1 MTGMSDPFNRA
12 TYPWGAENEAVFVPY
27 TALLTARRG
36 NGALKRGLC
45 RMGALSPEVYAIFR
59 WLPETGEC
67 AAMLVNR
74 AEREQTV
81 SLRPGDLVQ
90 GPDGEG
96 EAPLSQ
102 TMTDVIT
109 KETIGTDHGELHV
122 TLPPLTARL
131 YTGTTN
137 V

>member
-12 TYPWGAENEAVFVPY
+12 TYPWGMENEAVFASY
-27 TALLTARRG
+27 TALLAARRDS
-36 NGALKRGLC
+36 GALKRGLC

-96 EAPLSQ
+96 EAPLAN
-102 TMTDVIT
+102 TMTDVLT
-109 KETIGTDHGELHV
+109 KESRQTEHGELRV

-131 YTGTTN
+131 YLGKLGE
-137 V
+137 

>member
-12 TYPWGAENEAVFVPY
+12 TYPWGAENEAVFTPY
-27 TALLTARRG
+27 VALLAARRD

-45 RMGALSPEVYAIFR
+45 RMGALSPEVYAIYR
-59 WLPETGEC
+59 WLPETGES

-81 SLRPGDLVQ
+81 SLRPGDLAQ

-96 EAPLSQ
+96 DAPLPQ
-102 TMTDVIT
+102 TMTDVLT
-109 KETIGTDHGELHV
+109 GESRSTEQGELHL

-131 YTGTTN
+131 YIGKE
-137 V
+137 